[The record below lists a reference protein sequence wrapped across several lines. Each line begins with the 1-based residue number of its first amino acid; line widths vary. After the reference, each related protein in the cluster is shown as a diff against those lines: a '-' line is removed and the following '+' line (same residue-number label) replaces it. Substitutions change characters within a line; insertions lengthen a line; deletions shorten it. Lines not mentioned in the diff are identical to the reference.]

1 MILIFDQYRFELLFD
16 IIFTRIVISPSRFSS
31 YNFKQNI
38 KDFVKINRIHNPFKL
53 LTKSLVLLQLSKIVT
68 IELQGKLYNTL
79 GLQIT
84 DDHSKALNLFILS
97 LINNIVAILIYE
109 PMNIVKHRLIVQ
121 EMSIVGGKDEVDDKE
136 RSVNTY
142 DTVSNI
148 RKHKYKGL
156 IDCVRCI
163 KEYVQSL

>member
-1 MILIFDQYRFELLFD
+1 M
-16 IIFTRIVISPSRFSS
+16 
-31 YNFKQNI
+31 
-38 KDFVKINRIHNPFKL
+38 
-53 LTKSLVLLQLSKIVT
+53 TKSLVLLQLSKIVT

>member
-1 MILIFDQYRFELLFD
+1 
-16 IIFTRIVISPSRFSS
+16 
-31 YNFKQNI
+31 
-38 KDFVKINRIHNPFKL
+38 
-53 LTKSLVLLQLSKIVT
+53 
-68 IELQGKLYNTL
+68 
-79 GLQIT
+79 
-84 DDHSKALNLFILS
+84 
-97 LINNIVAILIYE
+97 
-109 PMNIVKHRLIVQ
+109 
-121 EMSIVGGKDEVDDKE
+121 MSIVGGKDEVDDKE